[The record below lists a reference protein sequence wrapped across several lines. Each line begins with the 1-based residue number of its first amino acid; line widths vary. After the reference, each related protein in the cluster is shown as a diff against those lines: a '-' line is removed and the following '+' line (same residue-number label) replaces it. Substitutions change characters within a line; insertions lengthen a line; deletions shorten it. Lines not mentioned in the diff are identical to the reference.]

1 MGFKLHIRK
10 GLVVY
15 FYCGV
20 PVPEYLVM
28 DGVLNPCLLWTC
40 LGSTVPSP
48 LAPLNK
54 NKVFTQLV
62 HWEGC
67 CSCPSRT
74 LDQQGSMSQTHG
86 IHTGMTVKSATSF
99 LVGFHLF
106 IPLQCCSRLSLGGWG
121 IGTLSSSL
129 HFAKPLKYFPPR
141 RAFLTDLNFS
151 MKQNLSK
158 GK

>member
-15 FYCGV
+15 FYCGA

-28 DGVLNPCLLWTC
+28 EAVLNPCLLWTW

-62 HWEGC
+62 QWEGY
-67 CSCPSRT
+67 CSYPSRT
-74 LDQQGSMSQTHG
+74 RDLQGMSQTHG
-86 IHTGMTVKSATSF
+86 MHTVMHSKKCYLFSGWLPPLHSPSMLQQAVFGGVRNRNPQLLSPLWEAFKIFFPCRVF
-99 LVGFHLF
+99 LIDL
-106 IPLQCCSRLSLGGWG
+106 
-121 IGTLSSSL
+121 
-129 HFAKPLKYFPPR
+129 YF
-141 RAFLTDLNFS
+141 S
-151 MKQNLSK
+151 IKQNLSK